1 MRACGRYRALAI
13 AALAGVAFS
22 VGTAA
27 AQDLQDPALPDVEVQ
42 DLSPVPLPPSP
53 SLPAPQLPAPAIPA
67 PQLPAAP
74 TPTVPSLSPSLPAPA
89 PSGSG
94 STAQAPRD
102 SSGTTAGDS
111 GSGGGSAAA
120 SSSRGGAAT
129 YGARDPRT
137 EARTRSGKRR
147 RRAGDDVPEP
157 GRRLRATVRRLRG
170 CLGRLPQG
178 ERRVLLL
185 RAGVGPRPAL
195 SRAQVGERL
204 HASVPRVAR
213 LERRGL
219 RRLRTLDRN
228 AGCGA
233 APVLH
238 GAAFAARGA
247 APPRAPVVSAL
258 AADTPRGALP
268 NAAGDASDAKRAA
281 PQSGV
286 KDAFGSSPPSH
297 PATAIAP
304 EDGGTIADPKLF
316 VAAIALVLL
325 GYAVFRRNGSL
336 YRL

>member
-27 AQDLQDPALPDVEVQ
+27 AQDLPDPGLSDVEVP
-42 DLSPVPLPPSP
+42 DLPPVPLQPPP
-53 SLPAPQLPAPAIPA
+53 LLPAPSLLA

-74 TPTVPSLSPSLPAPA
+74 IPTAPSLSPSLPAPA

-94 STAQAPRD
+94 STAPAPSG
-102 SSGTTAGDS
+102 SSGTAAEDS
-111 GSGGGSAAA
+111 GSGGGSAAT
-120 SSSRGGAAT
+120 SSARGGAAT
-129 YGARDPRT
+129 SGARALADPRAGT
-137 EARTRSGKRR
+137 RARSDRR
-147 RRAGDDVPEP
+147 HRRPRDDVPEP
-157 GRRLRATVRRLRG
+157 GKRLRATVHRLRG

-185 RAGVGPRPAL
+185 RAGVGRRPVL

-204 HASVPRVAR
+204 HASVRRVAR

-228 AGCGA
+228 EGCGA
-233 APVLH
+233 APIPH
-238 GAAFAARGA
+238 GAGFAARSAG
-247 APPRAPVVSAL
+247 PPRAPVVSAL
-258 AADTPRGALP
+258 AAEAPRGALV
-268 NAAGDASDAKRAA
+268 NAAGDAGDAKGAA

-286 KDAFGSSPPSH
+286 KDAFGSSPPGH

-304 EDGGTIADPKLF
+304 EDGDTIGDPKLF
-316 VAAIALVLL
+316 LAVIALLLL
-325 GYAVFRRNGSL
+325 GYAVLRRNRSL